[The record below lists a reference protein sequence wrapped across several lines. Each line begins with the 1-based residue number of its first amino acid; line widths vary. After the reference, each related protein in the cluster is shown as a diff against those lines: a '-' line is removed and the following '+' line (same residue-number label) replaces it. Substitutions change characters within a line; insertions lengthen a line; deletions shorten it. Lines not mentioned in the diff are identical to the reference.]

1 MEEKCNFDLL
11 VHLYK
16 PVLASK
22 KQHAGKKNAFWHLA

>member
-11 VHLYK
+11 VYLYK

-22 KQHAGKKNAFWHLA
+22 KQHTKKKMLFDI